1 MNKSLKIKLD
11 RAYEHYANSHYILHD
26 PISIPHGFK
35 QLQDIEISG
44 FFAAIFA
51 WGRRDIIIAKS
62 NELMHRMNFQP
73 FDFILHYSPKDYK
86 RIEGFK
92 HRTFNASDLDFYI
105 RAFQKHYQ
113 AHTTLEEA
121 FAPQKYSASK
131 TIEPHL
137 THFYDYVNK
146 IVPLEKRNLK
156 HIATPLRGAA
166 CKRLCMYLRWMVRKD
181 AVDMGLWKKIDP
193 SQLIVPMDLHVMRLA
208 KELKLIH
215 ENDKPNWKT
224 ALKLTSHLAKLDKND
239 PVKYDLALFSM
250 GINDQN

>member
-1 MNKSLKIKLD
+1 MNKSLKIRLD
-11 RAYEHYANSHYILHD
+11 KIYEEYANTHFILHD
-26 PISIPHGFK
+26 PISIPHSFK

-51 WGRRDIIIAKS
+51 WGRRDIIITKS
-62 NELMHRMNFQP
+62 SELMHIMNHQP
-73 FDFILHYSPKDYK
+73 FDFIRNYSPKDYK

-113 AHTTLEEA
+113 LHTSLEEA
-121 FAPQKYSASK
+121 FAPQKFSSSK

-137 THFYDYVNK
+137 IHFYDYMDK
-146 IVPLEKRNLK
+146 LVPLEKRNLK
-156 HIATPLRGAA
+156 HITAPSRGAA

-181 AVDMGLWKKIDP
+181 AVDMGLWKKIHP
-193 SQLIVPMDLHVMRLA
+193 SQLIVPMDLHVIRLA
-208 KELKLIH
+208 KELQLID
-215 ENDKPNWKT
+215 EVDKPNWKT
-224 ALKLTSHLAKLDKND
+224 ALKLTKKLAKMDKND

-250 GINDQN
+250 GVEKG